1 LAKAAEVRTGQR
13 PDTIET
19 LLKVVADSLRRRRRP
34 PSWLQKGWPPK
45 FIVDYHR
52 ARLCAVLGEDAALRD
67 GLRASDAVDPDVIA
81 LTSPAAFH
89 DYVAIAA
96 DPRRG
101 IATGLCHPDEDIVAA
116 ATAYVV
122 GDRQIPNPPP
132 KSEPPRA
139 SDSSAGSGDQKVLGR
154 GKPGREPSTAATGHA
169 SDEEAPGAS
178 PPARR
183 GYPTSEARSD
193 AGSEL
198 TAVLGALVETANAA
212 QAAWH
217 AMFSEQA
224 DTRAAEAGLRADVER
239 LQGELKDL
247 RAQRDQEHREAV
259 HRDRIDKAAIRKL
272 EAKVDRLNQR
282 VISPADR
289 KRLEGAKRTLTESRQ
304 LRDRLTGVQAELRIT
319 REDAAAIQAAF
330 EEAKADRDQAR
341 AQRRLLDGRLERLD
355 WRAQY
360 LRRALPTELARVET
374 QVAALPNG
382 QERTRLRQR
391 LETLKRF
398 GDLLD
403 QLFPVPPEEGLP
415 TEAPEADSGRRRSNV
430 AVGAD
435 LALRVTPLGG
445 ATEIG
450 GSAIL
455 VEGGRTRILVDAG
468 LRPGATMPAEAGP
481 ARISELPGPLDA
493 IIVTHGHADYAGYIP
508 KLLAAGGQHRARVI
522 SSPGTHALLPTL
534 WADSRRVMEQEAN
547 IRQRY
552 LGTGPLYG
560 EAEVAYAE
568 ERREALPYGRTTR
581 VGELEITLFDAG
593 HVLGAAGVVIAAGGH
608 RVVVTGD
615 IAIQPQ
621 SSVGGAQLPE
631 RLLHGADLL
640 VIESTYCTEDHVDRA
655 AQVAQ
660 LVAEVGE
667 VVGRGGRVLIPAF
680 ALGRAQEIALILR
693 EHLLAVQVLVD
704 GLARDISLIYEREGH
719 CDIFGGKVALVN
731 NDSRRR
737 RMAEFTEGV
746 VITTSGMLTGG
757 YAVPWALTTLPDER
771 AALFLCGYQDEE
783 SPGRKLQELATAA
796 DGKPRRL
803 ELDSLGKKET
813 VEVRARVRT
822 YRLSA
827 HADRAGLLDIISRVE
842 PRATMLVHGIPRAQR
857 DFRQVLERVRGVHTV
872 DNHVAWTIGS

>member
-1 LAKAAEVRTGQR
+1 MAKAAEARAARR
-13 PDTIET
+13 PDTIEA
-19 LLKVVADSLRRRRRP
+19 LLKVVADALRKRRRP
-34 PSWLQKGWPPK
+34 PAWLQKGWAPK

-52 ARLCAVLGEDAALRD
+52 GRLCAALRD
-67 GLRASDAVDPDVIA
+67 DATLRDSLRASDAVDLDVIA

-89 DYVAIAA
+89 DFVAIAA

-101 IATGLCHPDEDIVAA
+101 IATGLCHPDEDIVEA

-132 KSEPPRA
+132 TSEPPIA
-139 SDSSAGSGDQKVLGR
+139 SDSPAGSGDQKL
-154 GKPGREPSTAATGHA
+154 PGRRKPAPEHSAAATG
-169 SDEEAPGAS
+169 GAS
-178 PPARR
+178 ANEATSASSPPQP
-183 GYPTSEARSD
+183 GHLTSD
-193 AGSEL
+193 ARPDAGGEL
-198 TAVLGALVETANAA
+198 AALLGALVETASAA

-217 AMFSEQA
+217 AVSSEQV
-224 DTRAAEAGLRADVER
+224 DRRAAENGLREEVER
-239 LQGELKDL
+239 LQGELTKL

-259 HRDRIDKAAIRKL
+259 RRDRIDTATIRKL
-272 EAKVDRLNQR
+272 AAKVDRLDQR
-282 VISPADR
+282 VISPTDR
-289 KRLEGAKRTLTESRQ
+289 KRLEAAKRTLTEFRQ
-304 LRDRLTGVQAELRIT
+304 LRERLTRVEAELRTT
-319 REDAAAIQAAF
+319 REDAAAMQAAY
-330 EEAKADRDQAR
+330 EEVKAERDRAR
-341 AQRRLLDGRLERLD
+341 AQRGIVAGRLERLD
-355 WRAQY
+355 WRAHY
-360 LRRALPTELARVET
+360 LRRALPAELARVET

-391 LETLKRF
+391 VEALKRF

-415 TEAPEADSGRRRSNV
+415 TEAPEAESGRRRSNV

-455 VEGGRTRILVDAG
+455 VEGGRTRLLVDAG

-493 IIVTHGHADYAGYIP
+493 VVVTHGHADHAGYIP

-522 SSPGTHALLPTL
+522 SSPGTNALLPTL

-568 ERREALPYGRTTR
+568 DRREALPYGRTTR
-581 VGELEITLFDAG
+581 VGELEVTLFDAG

-615 IAIQPQ
+615 IADQPQ
-621 SSVGGAQLPE
+621 SSVGGAHLPE
-631 RLLHGADLL
+631 RLLNDADLL
-640 VIESTYCTEDHVDRA
+640 IIESTYCTEDHVDRA

-660 LVAEVGE
+660 LVAEVRE
-667 VVGRGGRVLIPAF
+667 VVGQGGRVLIPAF

-693 EHLLAVQVLVD
+693 EYLPEVQVLVD

-719 CDIFGGKVALVN
+719 LKIFGGKVALVD

-783 SPGRKLQELATAA
+783 SPGRKLQALAAAA
-796 DGKPRRL
+796 DTKPRRL

-842 PRATMLVHGIPRAQR
+842 PRATMLVHGMPRAQR

-872 DNHVAWTIGS
+872 DNHVASTIGS